1 MSKNLVIVE
10 SPAKAKTIEK
20 FLGKEY
26 KVMSSYGHIRDLKKR
41 NFSIDTETFRPQYE
55 VPTDKAHLVTQ
66 LKQSARKAEMV
77 WLASDEDREG
87 EAISWHLQEVLKLK
101 PETTRR
107 IVFHEITQP
116 AILAAI
122 KNPRQVDMALVNAQ
136 QARRVLDRIVG
147 FKLSPV
153 LWRKV
158 KPSLSA
164 GRVQSVAVRLIV
176 EREREVQAFV
186 SEASYRITA
195 LFNTPDGSQM
205 KAELNRRFTTREE
218 AEAFLK
224 EVATAS
230 FKIED
235 IQTKPIR
242 RSPAPPFTT
251 STMQQ
256 EAAHKLGLP
265 VAQTML
271 IAQHL
276 YESGL
281 ITYMRTDSVNL
292 SQLALGACSRAIKEM
307 MGEQYVKTRQFHTS
321 IKGAQEA
328 HEAIRPTY
336 MDRTDLQGYS
346 TQERRLYDL
355 IWKRTVAS
363 QMADAEMEK
372 TTVSIGI
379 SGREEQ
385 FIAAGEVIKF
395 DGFLKV
401 YRETT
406 DNGELTESSDVAET
420 STLLPPLTMGDTIER
435 VEIVATERFTQRPAR
450 FNEASLVRKLEELG
464 IGRPSTYAPTI
475 STIQQR
481 EYVTKGDKAGEERS
495 FITMTLTDE
504 GLRSETSTAIFGAA
518 RNRLL
523 PTDTGVVVN
532 DFLMEYFPMIMDY
545 NFTAD
550 VEKEFDA
557 IADGK
562 EEWTGM
568 IRNFW
573 TTFEPLVEETLN
585 SKNELRAG
593 ERVLGVDP
601 ESGKPV
607 SVKIGRFGPVA
618 QIGSAEDLE
627 KPRFAQLRK
636 GQSIETITLDE
647 VLELFRLPRHLGTYE
662 GDEVVIGTGRYGNY
676 VSFQKKFISLDPD
689 ADPLTIELDDAIKVI
704 EERRKAEADRFIK
717 RFDEEPDLEIIRGRF
732 GPYLTYKE
740 QNYRLPKA
748 MQERAADLTLAECL
762 GLIKD
767 LEEKAKNA
775 APGSRRYARK
785 NKQG

>member
-1 MSKNLVIVE
+1 M
-10 SPAKAKTIEK
+10 
-20 FLGKEY
+20 
-26 KVMSSYGHIRDLKKR
+26 
-41 NFSIDTETFRPQYE
+41 
-55 VPTDKAHLVTQ
+55 
-66 LKQSARKAEMV
+66 
-77 WLASDEDREG
+77 
-87 EAISWHLQEVLKLK
+87 
-101 PETTRR
+101 
-107 IVFHEITQP
+107 
-116 AILAAI
+116 
-122 KNPRQVDMALVNAQ
+122 
-136 QARRVLDRIVG
+136 
-147 FKLSPV
+147 
-153 LWRKV
+153 
-158 KPSLSA
+158 
-164 GRVQSVAVRLIV
+164 
-176 EREREVQAFV
+176 
-186 SEASYRITA
+186 
-195 LFNTPDGSQM
+195 
-205 KAELNRRFTTREE
+205 
-218 AEAFLK
+218 
-224 EVATAS
+224 
-230 FKIED
+230 
-235 IQTKPIR
+235 
-242 RSPAPPFTT
+242 
-251 STMQQ
+251 
-256 EAAHKLGLP
+256 
-265 VAQTML
+265 
-271 IAQHL
+271 
-276 YESGL
+276 
-281 ITYMRTDSVNL
+281 
-292 SQLALGACSRAIKEM
+292 
-307 MGEQYVKTRQFHTS
+307 
-321 IKGAQEA
+321 
-328 HEAIRPTY
+328 
-336 MDRTDLQGYS
+336 
-346 TQERRLYDL
+346 
-355 IWKRTVAS
+355 
-363 QMADAEMEK
+363 
-372 TTVSIGI
+372 
-379 SGREEQ
+379 
-385 FIAAGEVIKF
+385 
-395 DGFLKV
+395 
-401 YRETT
+401 
-406 DNGELTESSDVAET
+406 
-420 STLLPPLTMGDTIER
+420 
-435 VEIVATERFTQRPAR
+435 
-450 FNEASLVRKLEELG
+450 
-464 IGRPSTYAPTI
+464 
-475 STIQQR
+475 
-481 EYVTKGDKAGEERS
+481 
-495 FITMTLTDE
+495 
-504 GLRSETSTAIFGAA
+504 STAIFGAE